1 MKSYKQLK
9 KQLMES
15 EYVDGGALGQ
25 WPTPD
30 SIRSATSDFGIH
42 RIEHSQEVQR
52 LQAFLN
58 AFTGREY
65 IDPRAALSLMRVK
78 LNLAGIDFDFNK
90 KTEVPIGTPIHLHL
104 KQWGGTFGVT
114 PTTPH
119 NKFETTDG
127 ISDKLDGNHL
137 CIVLTI
143 TEAPSG
149 LYKMNAEIVRYKDNP
164 EQGVSVKATSVK

>member
-1 MKSYKQLK
+1 MKNYKQLK
-9 KQLMES
+9 RQLMES

-25 WPTPD
+25 WPAPD
-30 SIRSATSDFGIH
+30 SVRSAVSDFGIH

-52 LQAFLN
+52 IRAFLH
-58 AFTGREY
+58 AFTSREY

-90 KTEVPIGTPIHLHL
+90 KTEVPVGVPMHFHL

-119 NKFETTDG
+119 NEFETTDG
-127 ISDKLDGNHL
+127 ISDKLGGDHL
-137 CIVLTI
+137 CLVLTI

-149 LYKMNAEIVRYKDNP
+149 LYKMNAEVVRYKNDP
-164 EQGVSVKATSVK
+164 KQGEPVSATSVK